1 MRTVHTKQG
10 LVLSHNPLYYE
21 CSCFHLCHLYQH
33 YKIFPLKI
41 KSYPLYILKM
51 ITCDQYCTSLEMTF
65 YTNIYK
71 HMKYIKEIFLEI
83 YKKSYFWKRFFTE
96 RYNEFLYQNSIS
108 NFPTVFPNII
118 LLSNMSNK
126 SLNGHIY
133 FWAPEI
139 SIV

>member
-1 MRTVHTKQG
+1 
-10 LVLSHNPLYYE
+10 
-21 CSCFHLCHLYQH
+21 
-33 YKIFPLKI
+33 
-41 KSYPLYILKM
+41 
-51 ITCDQYCTSLEMTF
+51 MTF